1 MASSKANLAASYNHG
16 IYEPITAGG
25 KSVAFLGPG
34 EGPAISM
41 GALPLVFKALSA
53 WTGGAYELHEQPIS
67 PGVLVAPHRHE
78 HQDQVSYV
86 VSGTLGFLV
95 GDEEFEARAGSFI
108 WRPRQVT
115 HALWNSGPAD
125 ARMLEISSPG
135 SRIEEFFNRFDELTK
150 AGGATA
156 EAIIKLAAPY
166 GISYDLS
173 RVPGLEARH
182 GVSAGG
188 AWWPE

>member
-1 MASSKANLAASYNHG
+1 MSSTDEAGTFEPAA
-16 IYEPITAGG
+16 AGLG
-25 KSVAFLGPG
+25 SARFLGPG

-41 GALPLVFKALSA
+41 GTMPLVFKALSA
-53 WTGGAYELHEQPIS
+53 WTGGAYELHEQPIKA
-67 PGVLVAPHRHE
+67 GTLVAPHQHE
-78 HQDQVSYV
+78 NQDQVSYV

-95 GDEEFEARAGSFI
+95 GNDEFEAPAGSFI

-115 HALWNSGPAD
+115 HALWNSGPGD

-135 SRIEEFFNRFDELTK
+135 TGIEEFFNRFGDLTE

-156 EAIIKLAAPY
+156 EAISKLAAPY
-166 GISYDLS
+166 GISYDLA
-173 RVPGLEARH
+173 RIPGLEARH

>member
-1 MASSKANLAASYNHG
+1 MTSIDSPVAG
-16 IYEPITAGG
+16 EPLTSQQSATEGT
-25 KSVAFLGPG
+25 SAVFLGPG
-34 EGPAISM
+34 QGPAISM
-41 GALPLVFKALSA
+41 GALPLVFKALPA
-53 WTGGAYELHEQPIS
+53 WTGGAYELHEQPIR

-95 GDEEFEARAGSFI
+95 GSEEFEAPAGSFI

-115 HALWNSGPAD
+115 HALWNSGPHE

-135 SRIEEFFNRFDELTK
+135 TAIEEFFNRFGDLTE
-150 AGGATA
+150 AGAATVD
-156 EAIIKLAAPY
+156 AIRELAAPY
-166 GISYDLS
+166 GISYDLG
-173 RVPGLEARH
+173 RIPDLEARH
-182 GVSAGG
+182 NVSAGG

>member
-1 MASSKANLAASYNHG
+1 MTSSNDQAMF
-16 IYEPITAGG
+16 EPITAGG
-25 KSVAFLGPG
+25 KAVAFLGPG
-34 EGPAISM
+34 QGPAISM

-95 GDEEFEARAGSFI
+95 GSEEFEAPAGSFI

-115 HALWNSGPAD
+115 HALWNSGPAE

-135 SRIEEFFNRFDELTK
+135 SQIEEFFNRFGELTK

-156 EAIIKLAAPY
+156 EAISKLAAPY
-166 GISYDLS
+166 GISYDLA
-173 RVPGLEARH
+173 RIPGLEARH